1 MAPPTSTTL
10 FATYTSPSYPTP
22 KAFTYPLP
30 SSNTTSL
37 AEKTAYL
44 STLRES
50 MIQLQDRVNPFLTKK
65 MEEDKALAADAG
77 VKVDEKK
84 EEDFYGE
91 EIDPHPMRPRY
102 SYDAQNAQ
110 PPTADSVLVRPT
122 GPSNHNAPQN
132 YYRNP
137 QVSTSLSTHN

>member
-10 FATYTSPSYPTP
+10 FAAYTSPSRPAP
-22 KAFTYPLP
+22 KAFIYPLP

-37 AEKTAYL
+37 VEKTAYL
-44 STLRES
+44 STSRES
-50 MIQLQDRVNPFLTKK
+50 MMQLQDRVNAFLTRK

-91 EIDPHPMRPRY
+91 EIVEEDE
-102 SYDAQNAQ
+102 
-110 PPTADSVLVRPT
+110 
-122 GPSNHNAPQN
+122 G
-132 YYRNP
+132 
-137 QVSTSLSTHN
+137 